1 MDERMEE
8 YMQRLQQAMA
18 ILNRVAEDHTT
29 PRNIR
34 RTARKASEIL
44 LDESL
49 TPAARA
55 ANAIDL
61 LDEISQDPNMPMYTR
76 CPLSRRYFERSVE
89 FRPPRIRRAA
99 ALAVLLIIIVGSI
112 LLFSVGHIG
121 VGYVAVIVDPVFGST
136 KAVGDGS
143 YARYFFKPPWAS
155 VYKVYVAT
163 DSVHMWSEGGQ
174 RGDFPAV
181 ETLTKDGLEVKVDIT
196 VRWRVLP
203 SEVVNLYKRFPAL
216 DWREK
221 AIIPI
226 IRETVRNLIVQFDAI
241 ETIEKRGVISA
252 MLEEE
257 LVRAFEEEPSIQGA
271 IILEGIDLRRIAL
284 PDAFVKAIE
293 AKLAAEQLA
302 IAAEY
307 NRTRM
312 LVLANATAASQIIE
326 AQGLATSRLIIANAT
341 RRAIEIIASEEGVD
355 VGEVTN
361 LYLYLETLRDVA
373 ERGGTIIVVSGEE
386 SLILPLQTR

>member
-1 MDERMEE
+1 M
-8 YMQRLQQAMA
+8 
-18 ILNRVAEDHTT
+18 
-29 PRNIR
+29 
-34 RTARKASEIL
+34 
-44 LDESL
+44 
-49 TPAARA
+49 
-55 ANAIDL
+55 
-61 LDEISQDPNMPMYTR
+61 
-76 CPLSRRYFERSVE
+76 SRRYFERGFE
-89 FRPPRIRRAA
+89 ARPRVGRVAA
-99 ALAVLLIIIVGSI
+99 VAVLLVIIVGSM

-121 VGYVAVIVDPVFGST
+121 VGYVAVTIDPVFGT
-136 KAVGDGS
+136 TRAVGDGS
-143 YARYFFKPPWAS
+143 YARYFLKPPWAS

-174 RGDFPAV
+174 RGEFPAV

-203 SEVVNLYKRFPAL
+203 SEVVNLYRRFPAL

-226 IRETVRNLIVQFDAI
+226 IRETVRNLIVQFNAI
-241 ETIEKRGVISA
+241 ETIEKRGAISA

-257 LVRAFEEEPSIQGA
+257 LVEAFKEEPSIRGA

-293 AKLAAEQLA
+293 AKLAAEQLS

-312 LVLANATAASQIIE
+312 LVLANATATAQIIE
-326 AQGLATSRLIIANAT
+326 AQGFATSRLIVANAT
-341 RRAIEIIASEEGVD
+341 RRAIELIGEGMD
-355 VGEVTN
+355 VGELTN
-361 LYLYLETLRDVA
+361 LYLYLEALREIA
-373 ERGGTIIVVSGEE
+373 ERGGSIIIVSGEE
-386 SLILPLQTR
+386 RFLIPLQPR

>member
-1 MDERMEE
+1 M
-8 YMQRLQQAMA
+8 
-18 ILNRVAEDHTT
+18 
-29 PRNIR
+29 
-34 RTARKASEIL
+34 
-44 LDESL
+44 
-49 TPAARA
+49 
-55 ANAIDL
+55 
-61 LDEISQDPNMPMYTR
+61 
-76 CPLSRRYFERSVE
+76 
-89 FRPPRIRRAA
+89 
-99 ALAVLLIIIVGSI
+99 
-112 LLFSVGHIG
+112 
-121 VGYVAVIVDPVFGST
+121 
-136 KAVGDGS
+136 
-143 YARYFFKPPWAS
+143 
-155 VYKVYVAT
+155 
-163 DSVHMWSEGGQ
+163 
-174 RGDFPAV
+174 
-181 ETLTKDGLEVKVDIT
+181 DIT

-203 SEVVNLYKRFPAL
+203 SEVVNLYKRFPSL

-257 LVRAFEEEPSIQGA
+257 LVKAFEEEPSIQGA

-312 LVLANATAASQIIE
+312 LVLANAT
-326 AQGLATSRLIIANAT
+326 

-361 LYLYLETLRDVA
+361 LYLYLETLREVA

>member
-1 MDERMEE
+1 M
-8 YMQRLQQAMA
+8 
-18 ILNRVAEDHTT
+18 
-29 PRNIR
+29 
-34 RTARKASEIL
+34 
-44 LDESL
+44 
-49 TPAARA
+49 
-55 ANAIDL
+55 
-61 LDEISQDPNMPMYTR
+61 
-76 CPLSRRYFERSVE
+76 SRRYFERSFEV
-89 FRPPRIRRAA
+89 RPRVGRAA
-99 ALAVLLIIIVGSI
+99 AVAVLLIIIVGSM

-121 VGYVAVIVDPVFGST
+121 VGYVAIIVDPIFGST
-136 KAVGDGS
+136 RAVGDGN

-155 VYKVYVAT
+155 VYTVYVAT
-163 DSVHMWSEGGQ
+163 DSIHMWSEGGQ

-203 SEVVNLYKRFPAL
+203 SEVVNLYRRFPAM
-216 DWREK
+216 DWKEK

-257 LVRAFEEEPSIQGA
+257 LVKAFQEEPSIQGA

-312 LVLANATAASQIIE
+312 LVLANATAAAKIIE

-341 RRAIEIIASEEGVD
+341 RRAIELIAAEEGVD
-355 VGEVTN
+355 VGELTN
-361 LYLYLETLRDVA
+361 LYIYLETLRDVA
-373 ERGGTIIVVSGEE
+373 EKGGTIIIISDEE
-386 SLILPLQTR
+386 NILLPLQTR

>member
-1 MDERMEE
+1 
-8 YMQRLQQAMA
+8 
-18 ILNRVAEDHTT
+18 
-29 PRNIR
+29 
-34 RTARKASEIL
+34 
-44 LDESL
+44 
-49 TPAARA
+49 
-55 ANAIDL
+55 
-61 LDEISQDPNMPMYTR
+61 
-76 CPLSRRYFERSVE
+76 LSRRYFERSFE
-89 FRPPRIRRAA
+89 GRPRVGRAA
-99 ALAVLLIIIVGSI
+99 AVAVLLIIIVGSM

-121 VGYVAVIVDPVFGST
+121 VGYVAIIVDPILGST
-136 KAVGDGS
+136 RAVGDGN

-155 VYKVYVAT
+155 VYTVYVAT
-163 DSVHMWSEGGQ
+163 DSIHMWSEGGQ
-174 RGDFPAV
+174 LGDFPAV

-203 SEVVNLYKRFPAL
+203 SEVVNLYRRFPAM
-216 DWREK
+216 DWKEK

-226 IRETVRNLIVQFDAI
+226 IRETVRNLIVQFNAI

-257 LVRAFEEEPSIQGA
+257 LVKAFQEEPSIHGA

-312 LVLANATAASQIIE
+312 LVLANATAAAKIIE

-341 RRAIEIIASEEGVD
+341 RRAIELIAAEEGVD
-355 VGEVTN
+355 VGELTN
-361 LYLYLETLRDVA
+361 LYIYLETLRDVA
-373 ERGGTIIVVSGEE
+373 EKGGTIIIISDEE
-386 SLILPLQTR
+386 NILLPLQTR

>member
-1 MDERMEE
+1 M
-8 YMQRLQQAMA
+8 
-18 ILNRVAEDHTT
+18 
-29 PRNIR
+29 
-34 RTARKASEIL
+34 
-44 LDESL
+44 
-49 TPAARA
+49 
-55 ANAIDL
+55 
-61 LDEISQDPNMPMYTR
+61 
-76 CPLSRRYFERSVE
+76 SRRYFERSVE
-89 FRPPRIRRAA
+89 FRPPRVRGAV
-99 ALAVLLIIIVGSI
+99 ALAILLIIVVGSI
-112 LLFSVGHIG
+112 MLFSVGHID
-121 VGYVAVIVDPVFGST
+121 VGYVAVIVDPITGST

-174 RGDFPAV
+174 RGEFPAV

-312 LVLANATAASQIIE
+312 LVLANATATSQIIE

-361 LYLYLETLRDVA
+361 LYLYLETLREIA
-373 ERGGTIIVVSGEE
+373 EKGGSIIIVSGEDRF
-386 SLILPLQTR
+386 LIPLQPR